1 MLENLEI
8 CCKNGRI
15 SKKGKAIKKNVT
27 KSRKMSQN
35 LENLVKCNKV
45 QKSAIK
51 SRTFIRKCHKIQKN
65 SRKSRK
71 ILKNLEKCQK
81 SQKNVKNL
89 EKSQKIQK
97 NVKKSEK
104 C

>member
-8 CCKNGRI
+8 CCKNGRK

-45 QKSAIK
+45 
-51 SRTFIRKCHKIQKN
+51 
-65 SRKSRK
+65 
-71 ILKNLEKCQK
+71 
-81 SQKNVKNL
+81 
-89 EKSQKIQK
+89 
-97 NVKKSEK
+97 
-104 C
+104 